1 MENPANPPPKAGD
14 TGDHASARL
23 AEEIARVR
31 AVLAASRSA
40 VQLRLFDYLAAR
52 SGDAR
57 APKEIEIA
65 HAVFGGDESTDAAA
79 DSGVRVYVHRLRKR
93 LEDHYRG
100 QPGAR
105 LVIPKGEY
113 RLVLAEVEAAQA
125 NAGFTAPDLAKTAS
139 LRAPAIAPPPVRFRR
154 MPPGAVP
161 ALLGLALCCLAIA
174 AGLAVYAWP
183 WSHGA
188 GGEPDDERL
197 RNTAL
202 WRNLGAGVPVLVVAG
217 DAYAAAE
224 TGDQRN
230 VQRMILDPRIASRE
244 ELGQHIRSHPDQF
257 YRLYDFDLHFTP
269 VPTALAAWNVEAT
282 LPHESTG
289 TRRSASIVP
298 ASALTPALQQGADIV
313 YVGHLADMGTL
324 AAPLAAASSLR
335 FDRPGAI
342 VDPAAARVWQASLPA
357 PDNAPRVR
365 DAVTTDYG
373 YLASLTAPGGRA
385 LLVIA
390 GLGDVATAQLAGLAT
405 SAQAL
410 GQIAVH
416 TGNRPHFEAVFAIDT
431 RDGIAVSRRLLLAR
445 ALR

>member
-1 MENPANPPPKAGD
+1 MENPADPPPEAND
-14 TGDHASARL
+14 MADRATARL
-23 AEEIARVR
+23 AEEIARLR

-65 HAVFGGDESTDAAA
+65 HAVFGGDESPDTAA

-113 RLVLAEVEAAQA
+113 RLVLAEAETTQA
-125 NAGFTAPDLAKTAS
+125 SAGFTAPDLAEAAS
-139 LRAPAIAPPPVRFRR
+139 RRVPTITPQPGRFRR
-154 MPPGAVP
+154 LPRSAVP
-161 ALLGLALCCLAIA
+161 ALLGLALLSLAIA
-174 AGLAVYAWP
+174 TGLALYAWP
-183 WSHGA
+183 TSQVA
-188 GGEPDDERL
+188 GGTPDDERL

-202 WRNLGAGVPVLVVAG
+202 WRNLGASVPVLVVAG

-230 VQRMILDPRIASRE
+230 VRRMILDPRIASRE

-269 VPTALAAWNVEAT
+269 VPTALAAWNVEAA
-282 LPHESTG
+282 LPREATG
-289 TRRSASIVP
+289 TRRSVSIVP

-342 VDPAAARVWQASLPA
+342 VDPATARIWQAAPPA
-357 PDNAPRVR
+357 PDSTPRVR
-365 DAVTTDYG
+365 DAVATDYG
-373 YLASLTAPGGRA
+373 YLASLPAPGGRA
-385 LLVIA
+385 LLVVA
-390 GLGDVATAQLAGLAT
+390 GLGDVATAQLAGLVA